1 MNVTLSRPV
10 RRIVAVGLLA
20 AVILLLWRAVVA
32 PLANGYA
39 DDLDTIARLQQ
50 SLNRASNQQQTIAYL
65 EHELTR
71 LKKNPEAAA
80 GLLAGTNPSIVAA
93 QLQERLRVLVDRS
106 HGELRRAQVL
116 PATDV
121 GKFRRIAVRADVVLS
136 LAGLQQVIYD
146 LEAASPYLF
155 VDNLDVKHHQ
165 IGQDSDHPEQESG
178 HPDQRFDVNL
188 DLSGY
193 LRRPL

>member
-1 MNVTLSRPV
+1 MNMALSRPV

-32 PLANGYA
+32 PLVNGYA
-39 DDLDTIARLQQ
+39 DDLETIARLQQ
-50 SLNRASNQQQTIAYL
+50 SLSRASDQQQTIAGL
-65 EHELTR
+65 ERELQR

-93 QLQERLRVLVDRS
+93 QLQQRLRVLVDRS

-116 PATDV
+116 AATDV
-121 GKFRRIAVRADVVLS
+121 GNFRRIAVRADLVLS

-165 IGQDSDHPEQESG
+165 SEQDRDQPEQDSA
-178 HPDQRFDVNL
+178 HPDQRLDVNL

-193 LRRPL
+193 MRRSS

>member
-1 MNVTLSRPV
+1 MNLNLSRPV
-10 RRIVAVGLLA
+10 RRIAAVGLLVVA
-20 AVILLLWRAVVA
+20 ILLLWRVVIA
-32 PLANGYA
+32 PLASGYA
-39 DDLDTIARLQQ
+39 ANRDTIARLQNA
-50 SLNRASNQQQTIAYL
+50 LTRAGDQQQTLAGL
-65 EHELTR
+65 ARELQR
-71 LKKNPEAAA
+71 LKKNPDTAAE
-80 GLLAGTNPSIVAA
+80 LLAGTNASIVAA
-93 QLQERLRVLVDRS
+93 QLQQRLRLLVDRS

-155 VDNLDVKHHQ
+155 VDNLDVKRHQ
-165 IGQDSDHPEQESG
+165 SEEDSDRRSEDG
-178 HPDQRFDVNL
+178 TAPDQRLDVNL

-193 LRRPL
+193 MRRSS